1 MKKRNLGALA
11 LLLMTGVVGFS
22 QGCSDAGF
30 CTLNSFKPQ
39 SSDQGQSPKN
49 QLKVG
54 IFYGQADYDIA
65 VYGSYIEYN
74 RQLAAKWSIDA
85 KLTSLAQ
92 NGNEIT
98 TFGLADVFLN
108 TNYKANNRL
117 SFTLGTKIPL
127 AQADKTSNNLPLPM
141 DYQASLG
148 TFDIIVGMGYQYKK
162 WQFVTAF
169 QQPLTQNENAFT
181 AALYPLNHPLRA
193 FQSTAN
199 FKRAGDVLVRVS
211 YPFELTPQLRLTTSL
226 LPIYHLAND
235 RYTTVLNQ
243 EIEIEGSQG
252 LTLNGNLFLD
262 YSVTKNSSLQLNM
275 GVPFIVREARPEG
288 LTRGFIA
295 NLEYL
300 FRF

>member
-1 MKKRNLGALA
+1 MKKTKFGILS
-11 LLLMTGVVGFS
+11 LLLMAGAFGFS

-30 CTLNSFKPQ
+30 CTMNSFKPQ
-39 SSDQGQSPKN
+39 SSGQEESPKN

-54 IFYGQADYDIA
+54 TFYGQADYDIA

-74 RQLAAKWSIDA
+74 RQLSAKWSVDA

-98 TFGLADVFLN
+98 TFGLGDLFLN
-108 TNYKANNRL
+108 TNYKANSRL
-117 SFTLGTKIPL
+117 TFTLGTKIPL

-148 TFDIIVGMGYQYKK
+148 TFDVIVGLGYQYKK

-169 QQPLTQNENAFT
+169 QQPLTQNENAFE
-181 AALYPLNHPLRA
+181 AALYPVNHPLRA

-199 FKRAGDVLVRVS
+199 FKRSGDVLVRVS
-211 YPFELTPQLRLTTSL
+211 YPFMLASQLRLTTSL

-243 EIEIEGSQG
+243 EKEIEGSQG

-262 YSVTKNSSLQLNM
+262 YTLTKNSSLQLNM
-275 GVPFIVREARPEG
+275 GVPFIVRDARPDG